1 MSKEFFQE
9 ILYRE
14 IITKYLFI
22 QSLKYKFGNDYI
34 KTMYR
39 IDPEKIIEQYNRI
52 PKEKRKTIE
61 DELEKQIDEN
71 KLDLNRCAVDWHR
84 ESLKN
89 ANRSNGNS
97 KNEGEER

>member
-22 QSLKYKFGNDYI
+22 QSLKYKLGNDYI

-39 IDPEKIIEQYNRI
+39 IDPEKIMEQYNKI
-52 PKEKRKTIE
+52 PEEKRKIIE
-61 DELEKQIDEN
+61 AELEKQIEDK
-71 KLDLNRCAVDWHR
+71 KLDLERCAVDWHR
-84 ESLKN
+84 ESLKS
-89 ANRSNGNS
+89 ANRPTTNSNY
-97 KNEGEER
+97 KGEEK